1 MAEMLFLSRNF
12 VFLKIN
18 CHGTGFFN
26 LFTRVFL
33 LFLEMLKLT
42 GMQLLIIVLFSKN
55 IVYIMLAYEMFTH
68 ILINFLKSYYL
79 LEYDINW

>member
-1 MAEMLFLSRNF
+1 
-12 VFLKIN
+12 
-18 CHGTGFFN
+18 
-26 LFTRVFL
+26 
-33 LFLEMLKLT
+33 MLKLT

-79 LEYDINW
+79 LEYDINWWRTSCTVIIFECDQ

>member
-1 MAEMLFLSRNF
+1 MAEMLFLSRNV

-33 LFLEMLKLT
+33 LFLEMLKLKLP

-68 ILINFLKSYYL
+68 ILKLLKIL
-79 LEYDINW
+79 LSARV

>member
-1 MAEMLFLSRNF
+1 MAEMLFLSRNV

-33 LFLEMLKLT
+33 LFLEMLKLKLP

-55 IVYIMLAYEMFTH
+55 ILYIMLAYEMFTH
-68 ILINFLKSYYL
+68 ILKLLKIL
-79 LEYDINW
+79 LSARV